1 MININ
6 YKAVLFS
13 ISIALVLGYFGL
25 KSSQTLPD
33 FSVYTNVK
41 EKKEAFFSFML
52 PLVIKKNLDIRSERQ
67 FLLSIR
73 DKSKTGF
80 SSSEISKVKEL
91 SSKYR
96 LPELDIE
103 MDGLVQLLNR
113 VDEIPVSMVLAQ
125 AAIESAWGTSRFA
138 RDANNL
144 FGQWCYKKG
153 CGLVPLRRNPGSK
166 HEVKKFDSVEDAIE
180 EYLHNLNTNSAY
192 NYLREVRKNLR
203 QDNQV
208 LSGNKLAE
216 GLLNYSEMREKY
228 IEEVRAVIRINK
240 LSKHDTY

>member
-1 MININ
+1 MKEIKYRFI
-6 YKAVLFS
+6 LLT
-13 ISIALVLGYFGL
+13 ISIALGLGYFL
-25 KSSQTLPD
+25 VSLTQSLPD

-41 EKKEAFFSFML
+41 EKKEAFFSYML
-52 PLVIKKNLDIRSERQ
+52 PLIDKKNLDIRKERQ
-67 FLLSIR
+67 FLLFMR
-73 DKSKTGF
+73 EKQDTAF
-80 SSSEISKVKEL
+80 SSNERRKIKKL
-91 SSKYR
+91 GTKYG
-96 LPELDIE
+96 LGELDIE
-103 MDGLVQLLNR
+103 TDGLSQLLNR

-144 FGQWCYKKG
+144 FGQWCYEKG

-180 EYLHNLNTNSAY
+180 EYLHNLNTNNAY

-203 QDNQV
+203 HNNQI

-240 LSKHDTY
+240 LDKHDTK

>member
-1 MININ
+1 
-6 YKAVLFS
+6 
-13 ISIALVLGYFGL
+13 
-25 KSSQTLPD
+25 
-33 FSVYTNVK
+33 
-41 EKKEAFFSFML
+41 ML

-73 DKSKTGF
+73 DKSKIEF
-80 SSSEISKVKEL
+80 SSSEISKVKKL
-91 SSKYR
+91 GSKYR

-153 CGLVPLRRNPGSK
+153 CGLVTLRRNPGSK

-180 EYLHNLNTNSAY
+180 EYLHNLNTNNAY

>member
-1 MININ
+1 MKEIN
-6 YKAVLFS
+6 YRFLFFV
-13 ISIALVLGYFGL
+13 ISIVLGLGYFLGSL
-25 KSSQTLPD
+25 TQSLPD

-41 EKKEAFFSFML
+41 EKKDAFFSFML
-52 PLVIKKNLDIRSERQ
+52 PLVNKKNLDIRKERQ
-67 FLLSIR
+67 FLLLMREKKGIA
-73 DKSKTGF
+73 F
-80 SSSEISKVKEL
+80 SSNERRKIEKLSTKYGLGELDTETREL
-91 SSKYR
+91 S
-96 LPELDIE
+96 L
-103 MDGLVQLLNR
+103 LLNR

-144 FGQWCYKKG
+144 FGQWCYEKG

-180 EYLHNLNTNSAY
+180 EYLHNLNTNNAY
-192 NYLREVRKNLR
+192 NYLREVRKILR
-203 QDNQV
+203 QNNQV

-228 IEEVRAVIRINK
+228 IEEVRAVIRVNK
-240 LSKHDTY
+240 LSKHDTQ

>member
-1 MININ
+1 MKEIN
-6 YKAVLFS
+6 YRFILFT
-13 ISIALVLGYFGL
+13 ISIALGLGYFL
-25 KSSQTLPD
+25 VSLTQSLPD

-52 PLVIKKNLDIRSERQ
+52 PLVDKKNLDIRKERQ
-67 FLLSIR
+67 FLLFMR
-73 DKSKTGF
+73 EKQDAAF
-80 SSSEISKVKEL
+80 SSNERRKIKKL
-91 SSKYR
+91 GTKYG
-96 LPELDIE
+96 LGELDIE
-103 MDGLVQLLNR
+103 TDGLSQLLNR

-144 FGQWCYKKG
+144 FGQWCYEKG

-180 EYLHNLNTNSAY
+180 EYLHNLNTNNAY
-192 NYLREVRKNLR
+192 NYLREVRKILR
-203 QDNQV
+203 HNNQI
-208 LSGNKLAE
+208 LSGTKLAE

-240 LSKHDTY
+240 LDKHDTK

>member
-1 MININ
+1 
-6 YKAVLFS
+6 
-13 ISIALVLGYFGL
+13 
-25 KSSQTLPD
+25 
-33 FSVYTNVK
+33 
-41 EKKEAFFSFML
+41 ML
-52 PLVIKKNLDIRSERQ
+52 PLVVKKNLDIRSERQ

-73 DKSKTGF
+73 DKSKIEF
-80 SSSEISKVKEL
+80 SSSEISKVKKL
-91 SSKYR
+91 GSKYR

-144 FGQWCYKKG
+144 FGQWCYEKG

-166 HEVKKFDSVEDAIE
+166 HEVKKFDSIEDAIE
-180 EYLHNLNTNSAY
+180 EYLHNLNTNNAY
-192 NYLREVRKNLR
+192 NYLREVRTNLR

-228 IEEVRAVIRINK
+228 VEEVRAVIRINK

>member
-1 MININ
+1 MKEIN
-6 YKAVLFS
+6 YRFILFT
-13 ISIALVLGYFGL
+13 ISIALGVGYFL
-25 KSSQTLPD
+25 VSLTQSLPD

-52 PLVIKKNLDIRSERQ
+52 PLVDKKNLDIRKERQ
-67 FLLSIR
+67 FLLFMR
-73 DKSKTGF
+73 EKQDTAF
-80 SSSEISKVKEL
+80 SSNERRKIKQL
-91 SSKYR
+91 GTKYG
-96 LPELDIE
+96 LGELDIE
-103 MDGLVQLLNR
+103 TDGLSQLLNR

-144 FGQWCYKKG
+144 FGQWCYEKG

-180 EYLHNLNTNSAY
+180 EYLHNLNTNNAY

-203 QDNQV
+203 HNNQI

-240 LSKHDTY
+240 LDKHDTK

>member
-1 MININ
+1 MKEIN
-6 YKAVLFS
+6 YRFILFT
-13 ISIALVLGYFGL
+13 ISIALGLGYFL
-25 KSSQTLPD
+25 VSLTQSLPD

-52 PLVIKKNLDIRSERQ
+52 PLVDKKNLDIRKERQ
-67 FLLSIR
+67 FLLFMR
-73 DKSKTGF
+73 EKQDTAF
-80 SSSEISKVKEL
+80 SSNERRKIKKL
-91 SSKYR
+91 GTKYG
-96 LPELDIE
+96 LGELDIE
-103 MDGLVQLLNR
+103 TDGLSQLLNR

-144 FGQWCYKKG
+144 FGQWCYEKG

-180 EYLHNLNTNSAY
+180 EYLHNLNTNNAY
-192 NYLREVRKNLR
+192 IYLREVRKNLR
-203 QDNQV
+203 HNNQI
-208 LSGNKLAE
+208 LSGTKLAE

-240 LSKHDTY
+240 LDKHDTK

>member
-1 MININ
+1 MKEIN
-6 YKAVLFS
+6 YRFILLT
-13 ISIALVLGYFGL
+13 ISIALGLGYFL
-25 KSSQTLPD
+25 VSLTQSLPD

-52 PLVIKKNLDIRSERQ
+52 PLVDKKNLDIRKERQ
-67 FLLSIR
+67 FLLFMR
-73 DKSKTGF
+73 EKQDAAF
-80 SSSEISKVKEL
+80 SSNERRKIKKL
-91 SSKYR
+91 GTKYG
-96 LPELDIE
+96 LGELDIE
-103 MDGLVQLLNR
+103 TDGLSQLLNR

-144 FGQWCYKKG
+144 FGQWCYEKG

-180 EYLHNLNTNSAY
+180 EYLHNLNTNNAY

-203 QDNQV
+203 HNNQI

-240 LSKHDTY
+240 LDKHDTK

>member
-1 MININ
+1 
-6 YKAVLFS
+6 
-13 ISIALVLGYFGL
+13 
-25 KSSQTLPD
+25 
-33 FSVYTNVK
+33 
-41 EKKEAFFSFML
+41 ML

-67 FLLSIR
+67 FLLSIIG
-73 DKSKTGF
+73 KSKTGF
-80 SSSEISKVKEL
+80 SSSEISKVKKL
-91 SSKYR
+91 GSKYR

-144 FGQWCYKKG
+144 FGQWCYEKG

-166 HEVKKFDSVEDAIE
+166 HEVKKFDSIEDAIE
-180 EYLHNLNTNSAY
+180 EYLHNLNTNNAY
-192 NYLREVRKNLR
+192 NYLREVRTNLR

>member
-1 MININ
+1 
-6 YKAVLFS
+6 
-13 ISIALVLGYFGL
+13 
-25 KSSQTLPD
+25 
-33 FSVYTNVK
+33 
-41 EKKEAFFSFML
+41 ML
-52 PLVIKKNLDIRSERQ
+52 PLVVKKNLDIRGERQ

-73 DKSKTGF
+73 GKSKTGF
-80 SSSEISKVKEL
+80 SSGEISKVKKL

-153 CGLVPLRRNPGSK
+153 CGLVPLRRNLGSK

-180 EYLHNLNTNSAY
+180 EYLHNLNTNNAY

-203 QDNQV
+203 QDKQV

>member
-13 ISIALVLGYFGL
+13 ISIALVLGYFAL
-25 KSSQTLPD
+25 KSSQSLPD

-73 DKSKTGF
+73 DKSKIEF
-80 SSSEISKVKEL
+80 SSSEISKVKKL
-91 SSKYR
+91 GSKYR

-153 CGLVPLRRNPGSK
+153 CGLVPLRRNPGST

-180 EYLHNLNTNSAY
+180 EYLHNLNTNNAY

>member
-1 MININ
+1 MKEIN
-6 YKAVLFS
+6 YRFILFT
-13 ISIALVLGYFGL
+13 ISIALGLGYFFVSL
-25 KSSQTLPD
+25 TQSLPD

-52 PLVIKKNLDIRSERQ
+52 PLVDKKNLDIRKERQ
-67 FLLSIR
+67 FLLFMR
-73 DKSKTGF
+73 EKQDAAF
-80 SSSEISKVKEL
+80 SSNERRKIKKL
-91 SSKYR
+91 GTKYG
-96 LPELDIE
+96 LGELDIE
-103 MDGLVQLLNR
+103 TDGLSQLLNR

-144 FGQWCYKKG
+144 FGQWCYEKG

-180 EYLHNLNTNSAY
+180 EYLHNLNTNNAY

-203 QDNQV
+203 HNNQI

-240 LSKHDTY
+240 LDKHDTK